1 MNEHG
6 RTLWDD
12 LVEIGREVIERL
24 GELLNPDYQHRE
36 PARVP
41 VPVYDQH
48 PQADS
53 DENPYNSGY

>member
-12 LVEIGREVIERL
+12 LVEIGREVADRL
-24 GELLNPDYQHRE
+24 NELLDPDYKHRE

-41 VPVYDQH
+41 VPVYDNP
-48 PQADS
+48 PQVDR
-53 DENPYNSGY
+53 DDNPYNQGY